1 MGFSLLLKPDYATL
15 GRTSRSALGDVGRH
29 RRRTRHG
36 GGVDSDDFVT
46 PGPGSRLRLHL
57 RALIAAAAAVPLA
70 VWGAALGH
78 VVLHLRG
85 RAQEPRIVFWVALAA
100 AAAVP
105 AVLGYELWS
114 RFAPR

>member
-1 MGFSLLLKPDYATL
+1 MQRWVERPEARWAMWAGIA
-15 GRTSRSALGDVGRH
+15 GALAMAAVSTVMILSH
-29 RRRTRHG
+29 
-36 GGVDSDDFVT
+36 
-46 PGPGSRLRLHL
+46 PGPAAGFGFIFVP
-57 RALIAAAAAVPLA
+57 LIAAAAAVPLA

>member
-1 MGFSLLLKPDYATL
+1 MQRWIERPETRWAMWAGIAGALAMAAVSTVMILSHPGAAAGFGLI
-15 GRTSRSALGDVGRH
+15 
-29 RRRTRHG
+29 
-36 GGVDSDDFVT
+36 FV
-46 PGPGSRLRLHL
+46 P
-57 RALIAAAAAVPLA
+57 LIAAAAALPLA

-85 RAQEPRIVFWVALAA
+85 RAQEPRIVFWVALVA

-105 AVLGYELWS
+105 AVLAYELWS